1 MTLPGVAGNLVVAA
15 LFTWAVFDAVFGLV
29 ASTLIVGH
37 AIRWWR
43 AGLVSLWHLALR
55 VCTAYVR
62 AVSRPA
68 LLLLG
73 GSALASYFPSFASW
87 AGAAW
92 GHWAGAALG
101 LLGAAYLAQ
110 SSLRGE
116 NARAV
121 NRAQVYE
128 MFEAAMPR
136 RPTIRQQTFLKP
148 YRQAHDEQM
157 QREREAAP
165 TASG

>member
-15 LFTWAVFDAVFGLV
+15 LFTWAVFDAVLGFV
-29 ASTLIVGH
+29 ASSMIVGH

-43 AGLVSLWHLALR
+43 AGLVPFWRLVLSSVTACFWALL
-55 VCTAYVR
+55 
-62 AVSRPA
+62 RPA

-73 GSALASYFPSFASW
+73 GAALAWFFPSFASW

-92 GHWAGAALG
+92 GPWAGATLG

-128 MFEAAMPR
+128 MFEDAIPK

-148 YRQAHDEQM
+148 YRQAHDEQRE
-157 QREREAAP
+157 REREATP
-165 TASG
+165 TVSG